1 MKKLFYPL
9 LLLVWIFV
17 PHLNVQAQQA
27 DTNEE
32 LRRCALIDEE
42 IARYRCYDRV
52 LRPGESN
59 APATSAPTTP
69 APAATPAPVIAPA
82 ETERDR
88 FGVKERRPSEPGF
101 IDVVIV
107 KLGESLLGRMLYY
120 TEDGQVWQQTDNKKT
135 PIYRKTPFAARIK
148 RGTMDS
154 FFVKPDYGGFSV
166 RVHRKK

>member
-9 LLLVWIFV
+9 LLLVWFFV
-17 PHLNVQAQQA
+17 PHLNVQAQQV

-32 LRRCALIDEE
+32 LRRCALIDDE
-42 IARYRCYDRV
+42 IERYRCYDRV

-59 APATSAPTTP
+59 APPATTPTTP
-69 APAATPAPVIAPA
+69 APATTPAPVIAPA

-88 FGVKERRPSEPGF
+88 FGVKERRPTEPDS

-120 TEDGQVWQQTDNKKT
+120 TEDGQIWQQTDNKKT

-154 FFVKPDYGGFSV
+154 FFVKPEYGGFSV
-166 RVHRKK
+166 RVHRKI

>member
-9 LLLVWIFV
+9 LILVWFIVV
-17 PHLNVQAQQA
+17 PLNAEAQQA
-27 DTNEE
+27 DTNED
-32 LRRCALIDEE
+32 LRRCALIDDETE
-42 IARYRCYDRV
+42 RFRCYDRV

-59 APATSAPTTP
+59 APPPSPQSTP
-69 APAATPAPVIAPA
+69 APASTPAPVIEPVD
-82 ETERDR
+82 TERER
-88 FGVKERRPSEPGF
+88 FGVKERRPSEPDS